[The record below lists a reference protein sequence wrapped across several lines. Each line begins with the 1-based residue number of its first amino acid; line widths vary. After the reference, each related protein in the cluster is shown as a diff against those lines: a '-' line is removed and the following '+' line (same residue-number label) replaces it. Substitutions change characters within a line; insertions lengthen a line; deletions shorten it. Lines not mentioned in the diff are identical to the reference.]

1 MRPPAEIEKAAAPY
15 FGQLVT
21 KIMVSGNNVTPT
33 EEIINVLK
41 TKPGMT
47 LTSEGLG
54 KDLYAIYNM
63 GWFYDLQPEFKQV
76 PEGVQVTYHVME
88 NPIYQQLA
96 VEGNTKISTEKIE
109 SLLDLPKNQ
118 LINIR
123 EVNAKVQRLEAEY
136 NKEGYILAR
145 VADIRMQ
152 PDGTLLLVVNEG
164 IVEDFK
170 IKGNTKTK
178 DYVIIREMKLKKGEP
193 FNAKDAR
200 RSMQRIYN
208 LGYFEDV
215 NIKLNPGQQPNAV
228 EIEISVVEMNTG
240 TFGIGA
246 GYSDADG
253 FIGMVSVGDKIS
265 VVPVIKL
272 IFAGNSAVRIIRT
285 MSSLIQNLG
294 STVKKQAQ
302 QLLCTTLPTNMQTM
316 TVTPTKLP
324 VMTKN
329 VVGRN

>member
-1 MRPPAEIEKAAAPY
+1 
-15 FGQLVT
+15 
-21 KIMVSGNNVTPT
+21 MVSGNNVTPT

-178 DYVIIREMKLKKGEP
+178 DYVIIREMKLKK
-193 FNAKDAR
+193 A
-200 RSMQRIYN
+200 N
-208 LGYFEDV
+208 L
-215 NIKLNPGQQPNAV
+215 LMPRMPAAV
-228 EIEISVVEMNTG
+228 CSV
-240 TFGIGA
+240 
-246 GYSDADG
+246 
-253 FIGMVSVGDKIS
+253 FII
-265 VVPVIKL
+265 
-272 IFAGNSAVRIIRT
+272 
-285 MSSLIQNLG
+285 
-294 STVKKQAQ
+294 
-302 QLLCTTLPTNMQTM
+302 
-316 TVTPTKLP
+316 
-324 VMTKN
+324 
-329 VVGRN
+329 

>member
-1 MRPPAEIEKAAAPY
+1 MIC
-15 FGQLVT
+15 
-21 KIMVSGNNVTPT
+21 S
-33 EEIINVLK
+33 LK
-41 TKPGMT
+41 
-47 LTSEGLG
+47 
-54 KDLYAIYNM
+54 
-63 GWFYDLQPEFKQV
+63 FKQV

-200 RSMQRIYN
+200 RSMQ
-208 LGYFEDV
+208 L
-215 NIKLNPGQQPNAV
+215 
-228 EIEISVVEMNTG
+228 
-240 TFGIGA
+240 
-246 GYSDADG
+246 
-253 FIGMVSVGDKIS
+253 FII
-265 VVPVIKL
+265 
-272 IFAGNSAVRIIRT
+272 
-285 MSSLIQNLG
+285 
-294 STVKKQAQ
+294 
-302 QLLCTTLPTNMQTM
+302 
-316 TVTPTKLP
+316 
-324 VMTKN
+324 
-329 VVGRN
+329 